1 MPFLATTADPAEHG
15 PGGVVLGAL
24 DDEPTPDGA
33 TTLYLVRH
41 GRTEYNTAGLLQGWS
56 DSPLTPAGLAGV
68 RATARVLAGRSFAA
82 AYASPSGRTVA
93 TAREL
98 LTAHPG
104 VDLACDDGL
113 RELHFGDLEARPEA
127 ELLALGDPAAIFG
140 GVLTGTWG
148 GFPGAEPTRD
158 YLDRVADAFG
168 RIEQAHPG
176 GGDVLVVSHGVT
188 LLAYLSMAGTVPMEA
203 LPNAS
208 VSTVRIG
215 PDGDRTVRTFGF
227 DPTAQGAPGLPVPD
241 SGEPVRSPERPDAG

>member
-1 MPFLATTADPAEHG
+1 MPFLATSADRAEHG
-15 PGGVVLGAL
+15 PGSAL

-56 DSPLTPAGLAGV
+56 DSPLTPVGLAGV
-68 RATARVLAGRSFAA
+68 RATARVLAGRTFAA

-104 VDLACDDGL
+104 VGLACDDGL
-113 RELHFGDLEARPEA
+113 RELHFGDLEAQPEA
-127 ELLALGDPAAIFG
+127 ELLALGDPAEIFG
-140 GVLTGTWG
+140 GVLTGTWD

-158 YLDRVADAFG
+158 YLDRVAGTFG
-168 RIEQAHPG
+168 RIEQAHAGG

-208 VSTVRIG
+208 VSTVRID
-215 PDGDRTVRTFGF
+215 PDGGRTVRTFGF

-241 SGEPVRSPERPDAG
+241 SGQPVRSPERPDAG